1 MFVALCGPRRLPGEA
16 GVLVGFRLWDRY
28 SRLVSRMGQV
38 FLLGFQD
45 GHIFLLG
52 FQDGTDILLRP

>member
-1 MFVALCGPRRLPGEA
+1 MMGRLFLLGFQDGTDIPALFPWFPG
-16 GVLVGFRLWDRY
+16 WDIY
-28 SRLVSRMGQV
+28 SCLVSRMGQV

-52 FQDGTDILLRP
+52 FEDGTDIPA